1 MSCNVSTHMSMH
13 MYASMC
19 PTYRAV
25 ANDTTASAKR
35 SAATTSETAANS
47 ASASAG
53 EGISEETLRQL
64 RREAPAGWKVYK
76 SSTLGKPY
84 WFHKSSG
91 VTSWKPPQPDQV
103 PSASATTTGDQVPSA
118 STTTTGAAVDSAVAS
133 DRGATEPVSDD
144 RPRAADEAVVLPKGW
159 KKFISSTTG
168 KPYYYHKATKETR
181 WQPPSAED

>member
-19 PTYRAV
+19 PMYRAV

-103 PSASATTTGDQVPSA
+103 PSASATTTG
-118 STTTTGAAVDSAVAS
+118 AAVDSAVAS
-133 DRGATEPVSDD
+133 DRAATEPVSDD

-159 KKFISSTTG
+159 KKFISSTSG

>member
-19 PTYRAV
+19 PTYRTV
-25 ANDTTASAKR
+25 ANDNTASAKR

-103 PSASATTTGDQVPSA
+103 PSAS
-118 STTTTGAAVDSAVAS
+118 TTTTGAAVDSAVAS

>member
-1 MSCNVSTHMSMH
+1 

-103 PSASATTTGDQVPSA
+103 PSAAA
-118 STTTTGAAVDSAVAS
+118 STTTTGAAAVDSAVAS
-133 DRGATEPVSDD
+133 GRGETEPLSDD
-144 RPRAADEAVVLPKGW
+144 RPRAPVEAVVLPKGW